1 MRFPVHTV
9 ACAIALTAASGES
22 RADII
27 EFTDKAEWEAAAG
40 QFTTIDF
47 TGFDSGTI
55 ITTQYVDLGVVF
67 TDGDDTIVPSDAFIN
82 DGWGLA
88 GGEGMHMAFTAP
100 MTAIAADYPGAL
112 MMDLYRQGDLIFTSS
127 EFGGGGTGWFAGVV
141 SSEPF
146 DFVVFRDWI
155 DQAVAIDDLYFGP
168 PIPGA
173 PAFVP
178 FVLAAMTRRRRRT

>member
-1 MRFPVHTV
+1 M
-9 ACAIALTAASGES
+9 
-22 RADII
+22 
-27 EFTDKAEWEAAAG
+27 
-40 QFTTIDF
+40 
-47 TGFDSGTI
+47 TI
-55 ITTQYVDLGVVF
+55 ITTQYVDLGIVF

-88 GGEGMHMAFTAP
+88 GGEGIHMAFTAP

-112 MMDLYRQGDLIFTSS
+112 MMELYWEGDLIFTST
-127 EFGGGGTGWFAGVV
+127 EFGGGGTGWFAGLV
-141 SSEPF
+141 SSDPF

-173 PAFVP
+173 PVIVP
-178 FVLAAMTRRRRRT
+178 FLFAAVTKRRRRG